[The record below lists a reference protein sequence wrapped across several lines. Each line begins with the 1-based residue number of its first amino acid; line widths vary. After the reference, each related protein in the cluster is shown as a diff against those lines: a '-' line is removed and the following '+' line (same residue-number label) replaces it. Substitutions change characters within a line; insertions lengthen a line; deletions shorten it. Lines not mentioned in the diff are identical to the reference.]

1 MRVLKHGTRPAQS
14 QAPVKEE
21 PIVVTEEQEVEV
33 LPDIVVDEL
42 SKKAERKRKRRQ
54 QFDVF
59 ENVEANEE

>member
-1 MRVLKHGTRPAQS
+1 MRILKHGIRPAQS

-21 PIVVTEEQEVEV
+21 PVVVVEEQQVEV

-42 SKKAERKRKRRQ
+42 SKKAERKRNRRQ

>member
-1 MRVLKHGTRPAQS
+1 MRILKHGTRPAQS
-14 QAPVKEE
+14 SAPVKEE
-21 PIVVTEEQEVEV
+21 PIVVVEEQKVEV

>member
-1 MRVLKHGTRPAQS
+1 MRILKHGIRPAQS
-14 QAPVKEE
+14 QASVKEE
-21 PIVVTEEQEVEV
+21 PVVVAEEQQVEV